1 MGSGSHSKS
10 GGKKVS
16 EERLFVAVDLPIEV
30 RKVLKRTAESMELN
44 NARYSRLDQMH
55 LTLRFL
61 GNVPEDQKECLIH
74 ELENISLHSFNL
86 RTDAFGVFPK
96 RGMPRILWAGLKKD
110 DVLNEL
116 QKTIEESAEKCGFE
130 ADNKPW
136 HPHITLA
143 RLKGR
148 NHITPEVLEE
158 ASNQNETMMFPV
170 DAFYLYHSEL
180 KKSGAVYSILKT
192 FELEQG

>member
-10 GGKKVS
+10 SGKES
-16 EERLFVAVDLPIEV
+16 DGERLFVAIDLPEDV
-30 RKVLKRTAESMELN
+30 RKELKRTAESMELN

-61 GNVPEDQKECLIH
+61 GNVPDDQKECLIQ
-74 ELENISLHSFNL
+74 ELENISLPSFNL
-86 RTDAFGVFPK
+86 ETHALGVFPK
-96 RGMPRILWAGLKKD
+96 RGMPRILWSGLKKD
-110 DVLNEL
+110 DVLTEL
-116 QKTIEESAEKCGFE
+116 QKSIEESAEKCGFE
-130 ADNKPW
+130 ANNKPW

-148 NHITPEVLEE
+148 NRLTPEVLEE

-170 DAFYLYHSEL
+170 DAFYLYRSEL
-180 KKSGAVYSILKT
+180 KKSGAVYSILQT